1 LRFCLCFVKLSEM
14 NDALFENDY
23 FKPPTSLKFRKTVS
37 KRNLVSSL
45 YIFLLFSNFV
55 DSVPRRST
63 LHPFNISS
71 RQPALLSHPLK
82 IMPPN
87 RQHPGKTP
95 KDRQAE
101 YPYHAPNS
109 DPEPPI
115 DPKPS
120 ASQAATMSNPA
131 FDDRPLD
138 KTAFHKEPNVQT
150 ARNLDFETL
159 RSSTSTL
166 ERQILT
172 TILLNDHESLPEL
185 LEQHAELSSAMLNS
199 GKYTHWAYLLTAA
212 AVVNHPESIH
222 AFLTRVPG
230 AHALRPSD
238 LDVPLIVALEQ
249 NYEKVAEDLLIRL
262 RNRPLAN
269 SPFGPA
275 FLARA
280 VEAGHV
286 GIAKVLID
294 IAGVGVN
301 APAGGDVA
309 LHRAAFLGDDR
320 MVKMLQIR
328 GAAFAMPGLRF
339 ANAAEAAKKGGHA
352 FLALQL
358 DEHEAQEISRRAKA
372 TQPANEET
380 YPS

>member
-1 LRFCLCFVKLSEM
+1 M

-37 KRNLVSSL
+37 KRNPVSSL

-55 DSVPRRST
+55 DCVPRRST

-138 KTAFHKEPNVQT
+138 KTAFHKESNVQT

-159 RSSTSTL
+159 RNSTSTL